1 MDRIDFLADINNL
14 NSSKDVVQTLN
25 VFGVNLG
32 LDSRKGCDQDA
43 VGGHDSMASIFCEPR
58 LVRFEYWGSLLVHR
72 LLNLGVILLLSLTY
86 GGQHAKSFCRLVL
99 RRHFLLSLLG
109 LGLGRKVCWFFRSKI
124 CSPSRDCLEP
134 WL

>member
-25 VFGVNLG
+25 VFGVNLD

-43 VGGHDSMASIFCEPR
+43 VGGHDSMDSIFCEPR

-86 GGQHAKSFCRLVL
+86 GGQHAKSFC
-99 RRHFLLSLLG
+99 
-109 LGLGRKVCWFFRSKI
+109 W
-124 CSPSRDCLEP
+124 
-134 WL
+134 